1 MSLHQFLLAL
11 RSRAKTFALVLA
23 ATVLAT
29 ALVSMVIPKTY
40 VATTAVVVDKRDEQS
55 LTSGNDR
62 PLREQSGYVQ
72 TQVDV
77 ITSPK
82 VARKVAKE
90 LGMTADEKTQKRY
103 ESETDGAGT
112 IDDWVATQLLK
123 RLKTDTS
130 QSSVIQIMYSS
141 SDPKTAADVANAF
154 ARAYME
160 TTLDLRTEPAREAT
174 TWFNEQMKELR
185 TNLEKSQAKLAAYQK
200 EKGIFASDERYDLE
214 SARLSEISTQLLQA
228 QNLSYEASG
237 RLRHAKGAGLDNL
250 PEVLSHP
257 VIQGLKSDLARAE
270 ARMTEMATYLGP
282 AHPQYQRQQS
292 EVRAIRAKLA
302 SETAKIAGGIES
314 TARQQAEREAELKNA
329 LATQRARVLNL
340 KDSRN
345 EVNMLARDVDTAQR
359 MYDAAMQRYVV
370 NKVDSQAR
378 QTNIAVL
385 TPAVAPSFA
394 TRPKVALN
402 ILLALVVGVML
413 GLSVVY
419 MMETLD
425 ARVRSRG
432 DLESELNLPLLVVLD
447 GVQSGTGRRLMLAM
461 RAPRALPRPA

>member
-130 QSSVIQIMYSS
+130 SSSVIQIMYSS
-141 SDPKTAADVANAF
+141 SDPKMAADVANAF

-214 SARLSEISTQLLQA
+214 SARLSELSTQLLQA
-228 QNLSYEASG
+228 QNLSYEAAG
-237 RLRHAKGAGLDNL
+237 RLRHAKGAGLESL

-257 VIQGLKSDLARAE
+257 VIQQLKSDLARSE
-270 ARMTEMATYLGP
+270 AKLTELSAYLGP

-314 TARQQAEREAELKNA
+314 TARQQAEREAELKGA
-329 LATQRARVLNL
+329 LAAQRARVLNL

-345 EVNMLARDVDTAQR
+345 EVNMLSRDVDTAQR

-385 TPAVAPSFA
+385 TPAVPPSFA
-394 TRPKVALN
+394 THPKVALN

-447 GVQSGTGRRLMLAM
+447 GVQAGTGRRLMLAM

>member
-1 MSLHQFLLAL
+1 
-11 RSRAKTFALVLA
+11 
-23 ATVLAT
+23 
-29 ALVSMVIPKTY
+29 
-40 VATTAVVVDKRDEQS
+40 
-55 LTSGNDR
+55 
-62 PLREQSGYVQ
+62 
-72 TQVDV
+72 
-77 ITSPK
+77 
-82 VARKVAKE
+82 
-90 LGMTADEKTQKRY
+90 
-103 ESETDGAGT
+103 
-112 IDDWVATQLLK
+112 
-123 RLKTDTS
+123 
-130 QSSVIQIMYSS
+130 
-141 SDPKTAADVANAF
+141 
-154 ARAYME
+154 
-160 TTLDLRTEPAREAT
+160 
-174 TWFNEQMKELR
+174 
-185 TNLEKSQAKLAAYQK
+185 
-200 EKGIFASDERYDLE
+200 
-214 SARLSEISTQLLQA
+214 
-228 QNLSYEASG
+228 
-237 RLRHAKGAGLDNL
+237 
-250 PEVLSHP
+250 
-257 VIQGLKSDLARAE
+257 
-270 ARMTEMATYLGP
+270 MATYLGP

-447 GVQSGTGRRLMLAM
+447 GVQAGTGRRLMLAM
-461 RAPRALPRPA
+461 QGPRALPRPA

>member
-11 RSRAKTFALVLA
+11 RSRAKTFALVLI

-55 LTSGNDR
+55 LTSGTER

-72 TQVDV
+72 TQVDI
-77 ITSPK
+77 ITSPM
-82 VARKVAKE
+82 VARKVARD
-90 LGMTADEKTQKRY
+90 LGMTADEKTRERY
-103 ESETDGAGT
+103 LSETDGAGS
-112 IDDWVATQLLK
+112 IDDWVGQQLLK

-141 SDPKTAADVANAF
+141 SDAKTAADVANAF
-154 ARAYME
+154 AHAYMQ

-174 TWFNEQMKELR
+174 TWFNEQVKELR
-185 TNLEKSQAKLAAYQK
+185 ANLEKSQSKLAAYQK
-200 EKGIFASDERYDLE
+200 EKGIFASDERYDVE
-214 SARLSEISTQLLQA
+214 SARLSELSTQLLQA
-228 QNLSYEASG
+228 QNLSYEAAS
-237 RLRHAKGAGLDNL
+237 RQRHARGAGIDNL
-250 PEVLSHP
+250 PEVLGHP
-257 VIQGLKSDLARAE
+257 VIQQLKADLARAE
-270 ARMTEMATYLGP
+270 SRMTELAAYRGP

-292 EVRAIRAKLA
+292 EVKAIRAKIG
-302 SETAKIAGGIES
+302 SETAKIAAGIES
-314 TARQQAEREAELKNA
+314 TARQQSERETELKNA
-329 LATQRARVLNL
+329 LAAQRARVLNL

-345 EVNMLARDVDTAQR
+345 EVNMLARDVETAQR

-385 TPAVAPSFA
+385 TPAVAP
-394 TRPKVALN
+394 TLPKSPKLALN
-402 ILLALVVGVML
+402 ILLAIVVGVML

-447 GVQSGTGRRLMLAM
+447 GVQAGTGRRLMLAM
-461 RAPRALPRPA
+461 RPVRALPRPA